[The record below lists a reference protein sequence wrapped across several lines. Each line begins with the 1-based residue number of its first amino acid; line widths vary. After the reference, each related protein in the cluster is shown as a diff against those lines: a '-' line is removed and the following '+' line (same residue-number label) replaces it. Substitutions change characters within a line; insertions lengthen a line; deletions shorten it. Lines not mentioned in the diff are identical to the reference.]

1 MSKHQIFLVH
11 GMGNFEAGWSEVIR
25 ACFLKALAQYPTLK
39 DGGFADAFE
48 FKEILYNDT
57 FEAWRK
63 QWRDDAQAAA
73 NALTAV
79 GASSSAVQKL
89 IGAAGAPGGGGFIA
103 THVLDVVAFRF
114 LTPIAQTVCRSVQTQ
129 ILGHLKAFPA
139 NDTPRYSIIAHSL
152 GTSVIYETFHQM
164 LTQVV
169 DGGLLTPAFRPDNVF
184 MVANTANLLW
194 NRGGNTAYPTV
205 LSPDLIDNRGL
216 CFRFGCFRH
225 ALDPVPAVDR
235 FDPPNSWFAPS
246 APRSLVYQDAVIPA
260 GDIQDFNV
268 HAFEHYLSHPNVH
281 VPILRILTGFDKG
294 ITNAEM
300 ASAVADWRA
309 AGKLSAQS
317 IAAAKDGLAAL
328 AVKTATQDFSD
339 EINMLE
345 KVRTLAVSSIF
356 RDGETP

>member
-25 ACFLKALAQYPTLK
+25 KRLLDAFAQYPALK

-63 QWRDDAQAAA
+63 QWREDAQAAA

-79 GASSSAVQKL
+79 GASSDAVQKL
-89 IGAAGAPGGGGFIA
+89 IEAAGAPGGGGFIA

-114 LTPIAQTVCRSVQTQ
+114 LTPIAQTVSRSVQAQ
-129 ILGHLKAFPA
+129 ILGHIKAFPV

-152 GTSVIYETFHQM
+152 GTSVVYETFHQM

-184 MVANTANLLW
+184 MVANTAKLLW
-194 NRGGNTAYPTV
+194 NRGEGTAYPTV
-205 LSPDLIDNRGL
+205 LSPDLIDNSGL
-216 CFRFGCFRH
+216 CFRFCNFRH

-235 FDPPNSWFAPS
+235 FNPPDDWFAPS
-246 APRSLVYQDAVIPA
+246 APRSTVYRDDLIPA
-260 GDIQDFNV
+260 GDVQDINV
-268 HAFEHYLSHPNVH
+268 HAFEHYLSHPIVH

-294 ITNAEM
+294 VSKAEM
-300 ASAVADWRA
+300 DDAIEKWRA
-309 AGKLSAQS
+309 KTLSAQKL
-317 IAAAKDGLAAL
+317 AKAKIDLTAL
-328 AVKTATQDFSD
+328 AVKVATQAFGD
-339 EINMLE
+339 EIAMLAA
-345 KVRTLAVSSIF
+345 VRKLAVGSAL